1 MILCDA
7 SPLAA
12 LVCPDELPHQS
23 CSDAFQRLS
32 EPLLTTWVC
41 FVEAMHIAGR
51 GGRLDRQR
59 LLWTYVERG
68 FLLFHDPSQQE
79 TLRMLALMVKYQ
91 SRPMDLGDASLV
103 ATAET
108 LGLTRIFSLDSDF
121 LIYRIND
128 HTPFEVIP

>member
-7 SPLAA
+7 SPLGA
-12 LVCPDELPHQS
+12 LVCPDEPPHRA
-23 CSDAFQRLS
+23 CVDAFERLS

-41 FVEAMHIAGR
+41 FGEAMHIAGR

-68 FLLFHDPSQQE
+68 FLLFHDPSQDE
-79 TLRMLALMVKYQ
+79 IFRMLDLMVKYQ

-103 ATAET
+103 AAAET
-108 LGLTRIFSLDSDF
+108 LGLTSVFSLDSDF

-128 HTPFEVIP
+128 RAPFEVVP